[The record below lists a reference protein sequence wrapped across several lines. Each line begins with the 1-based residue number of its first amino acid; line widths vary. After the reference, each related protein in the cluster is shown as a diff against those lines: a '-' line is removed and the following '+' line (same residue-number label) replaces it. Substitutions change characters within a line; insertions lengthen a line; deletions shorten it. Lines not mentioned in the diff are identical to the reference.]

1 MNRILVSEV
10 SLMAAAM
17 KTWNRGPSILTDK
30 DLVCTGR
37 PFLSWGSIQFI
48 NLQKDVD
55 AYNIIKYIY
64 ICRDTQ

>member
-37 PFLSWGSIQFI
+37 PFLNWGSIQFI

-55 AYNIIKYIY
+55 A
-64 ICRDTQ
+64 